1 MIKGKRYISFSRR
14 LSAAYLCMLLIP
26 LLIITA
32 INYKNFKE
40 TTTEQ
45 TLEMNERSLKQTT
58 AFLNYTLSSLNDI
71 IDTISF
77 DEIIQTLLKTGS
89 TYDRTMEGNW
99 FLQRTDILNIIYN
112 PYTTSELQSVQ
123 VYPIEG
129 PSRFEESSLYK
140 QLDQERK
147 NQWDSRI
154 ESLALFKTVLVPS
167 SLFTGDYPKTIYL
180 VKRIPDFNSINKY
193 IGMIKGDI
201 PQEVFQSIISDAAAS
216 KGTTTLLYNSQG
228 EIIAHNGSPD
238 LCDVSF
244 INTLVDE
251 NAIPTTGRLSE
262 VDINNNSYFIG
273 RTKIDLT
280 DWSLVY
286 LINSDEVLS
295 ASDAYQKQMFWMVL
309 ALFLASIPL
318 SLYTTKTVTN
328 RIRKLQDHI
337 EASREKGF
345 DIEALENGT
354 DEIGQLTVC
363 YDDMASNLHI
373 LLEEQFQLGYQIKN
387 LEFKV
392 LQATIDPHFLYNSL
406 DLMSWKALQNQD
418 KDSAN
423 LAKALSR
430 FYKLSLGHGQT
441 MVLLSQELEH
451 VRTYVEIQNMRFDGK
466 INLQI
471 EVPEQLQRLAVFKI
485 MLQPIVE
492 NAIIHG
498 IRERSDEK
506 GTIRIKAR
514 TKIDMLIISISDNG
528 VGMTSETIESILLS
542 SSDEHSGYGVWN
554 INERIR
560 LAHGDDY
567 GLRFYSK
574 LGVGTVVFVK
584 LPIFPTQSPLC

>member
-1 MIKGKRYISFSRR
+1 
-14 LSAAYLCMLLIP
+14 
-26 LLIITA
+26 
-32 INYKNFKE
+32 
-40 TTTEQ
+40 
-45 TLEMNERSLKQTT
+45 
-58 AFLNYTLSSLNDI
+58 
-71 IDTISF
+71 
-77 DEIIQTLLKTGS
+77 
-89 TYDRTMEGNW
+89 
-99 FLQRTDILNIIYN
+99 
-112 PYTTSELQSVQ
+112 
-123 VYPIEG
+123 
-129 PSRFEESSLYK
+129 
-140 QLDQERK
+140 
-147 NQWDSRI
+147 
-154 ESLALFKTVLVPS
+154 
-167 SLFTGDYPKTIYL
+167 
-180 VKRIPDFNSINKY
+180 
-193 IGMIKGDI
+193 MIKGDI

-251 NAIPTTGRLSE
+251 NAIPTTGKLSE